1 MLSSVVWDSSVAA
14 SVFVAGLG
22 LTLSLIAAIGA
33 QNTYVLRQ
41 GLRREHV
48 ALVVLVC
55 VALDAALMALGISG
69 LAVFLASSPV
79 LLRVVAWLGAAALA
93 WYAWQALGR
102 ALQPQALLAQ
112 AQGQRQAP
120 RQVLAQVLGISLLNP
135 HLLAGGHQCQCDL
148 VCGAGLWC
156 ALAGAG
162 VCAAPGV
169 ACAGRGG
176 GCDDGLAGLG
186 PVVAG
191 VGWIAVVV
199 GKVASGVSWFVH
211 GLDTVASFGATT
223 LRGSAA
229 GFRLAESVPGA
240 CQTGGHHERLAQ
252 PHLSALPRVLAQG
265 VTSSPGHCGLAWRCG
280 SGLGAPPRR
289 SSGGA
294 TPEV

>member
-1 MLSSVVWDSSVAA
+1 MLSSVVWDSSAA
-14 SVFVAGLG
+14 APVFVAGLG

-135 HLLAGGHQCQCDL
+135 H
-148 VCGAGLWC
+148 VY
-156 ALAGAG
+156 
-162 VCAAPGV
+162 
-169 ACAGRGG
+169 
-176 GCDDGLAGLG
+176 
-186 PVVAG
+186 
-191 VGWIAVVV
+191 
-199 GKVASGVSWFVH
+199 
-211 GLDTVASFGATT
+211 LDTVLLIGAMGAQQPAGAQGIFWLGATSASALWFLGLGFGA
-223 LRGSAA
+223 RW
-229 GFRLAESVPGA
+229 LAPVFARPQA
-240 CQTGGHHERLAQ
+240 W
-252 PHLSALPRVLAQG
+252 RVLDLSVAVMMG
-265 VTSSPGHCGLAWRCG
+265 WLAWGLLRQG
-280 SGLGAPPRR
+280 WSG
-289 SSGGA
+289 
-294 TPEV
+294 